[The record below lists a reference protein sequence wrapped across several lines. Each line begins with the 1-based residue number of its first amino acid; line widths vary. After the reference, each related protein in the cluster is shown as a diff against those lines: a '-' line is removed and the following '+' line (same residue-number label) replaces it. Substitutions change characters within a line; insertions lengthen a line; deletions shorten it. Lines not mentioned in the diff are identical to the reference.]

1 MLLIF
6 HFPAVRSWELREV
19 LLEKIR
25 RGQLTHLI
33 VEDTFLSSYI
43 LDFVAEAAIAERRQ
57 PMQLLRCQNNMQD
70 MVHNLFEQSGKITL
84 VSPSFSWYFT
94 DSYCHLGV
102 PNMAWSLCVEL
113 ATNKRN

>member
-1 MLLIF
+1 MAF
-6 HFPAVRSWELREV
+6 NFPAVRSWELREV

-70 MVHNLFEQSGKITL
+70 MVHNLFEQSGK
-84 VSPSFSWYFT
+84 SSSFSCLFM
-94 DSYCHLGV
+94 V
-102 PNMAWSLCVEL
+102 PHQLTSRILIVDGCCTWQ
-113 ATNKRN
+113 